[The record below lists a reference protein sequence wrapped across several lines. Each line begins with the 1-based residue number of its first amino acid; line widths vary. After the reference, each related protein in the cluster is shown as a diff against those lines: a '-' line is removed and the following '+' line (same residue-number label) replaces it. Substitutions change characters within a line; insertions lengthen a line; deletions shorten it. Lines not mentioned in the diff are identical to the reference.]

1 MEGRSSLEA
10 FSIGLLSMKLFRC
23 LKALGVKTLKPVL
36 FFLRVVQIF
45 DSIFAKTFHFNVNMM
60 MMMMIIIICLFV
72 RFKVVGMS
80 LNSP

>member
-1 MEGRSSLEA
+1 MKEGRSSLET

-23 LKALGVKTLKPVL
+23 LKALGVKTLKPIF

-60 MMMMIIIICLFV
+60 MMIIIIICLFV
-72 RFKVVGMS
+72 QFKVVGMS